1 MVLVLYAIIGVPM
14 NLLFLSSN
22 GKVMA
27 GWFRHAYNRGCC
39 YICWKQR
46 KATFN
51 AKRKE
56 LIWYLKHGKLKQSDL
71 DKYSAQQLETK
82 MK

>member
-1 MVLVLYAIIGVPM
+1 MVLVIYAVIGVPM
-14 NLLFLSSN
+14 NLMFLSST

-27 GWFRHAYNRGCC
+27 RWFRHAYNHGCC

-51 AKRKE
+51 AKRRR
-56 LIWYLKHGKLKQSDL
+56 LIWSLKHGKLKRSDL
-71 DKYSAQQLETK
+71 ENHSAAKLEAK